1 MTLEFKRLLY
11 NIAALVDLGHEVTS
25 SKDFR
30 LQMRSVLRVIMGTF
44 LTGKGIIST
53 YDGGR
58 GVISPITSKGFKPLT
73 RAIDVDLE
81 EAIIK
86 DNVPVCLNPKD
97 TGPSAAPLRD
107 KLLEAG
113 AAVFVPLW
121 ARDEFMGSLALSG
134 KFTEEP
140 YSAEDIELLKVVGA
154 HIAIT
159 LHNYRLFMDL
169 SEQLEE
175 NRRLYEEMRLIYHD
189 TIQAFAAAIDAKD
202 PYTKNHSYRV
212 ARYAVAI
219 AQELGWNEAD
229 VEGMYIAGLLHDV
242 GKIVLSNDILNKKA
256 PLSYE
261 DIQEIK
267 KHPLLS
273 YNIISKV
280 KFPWKDLL
288 HSVKHHHEKLDGS
301 GYPDSL
307 HIENLSEGARM
318 LTLADSFDAM
328 TTSRPYKKKRSLKES
343 IEELKRCL
351 NVQFD
356 PKIMAAFCSVLEK
369 EINGTLPEPNIL
381 PHLDRDFDPSVITAM
396 LEALRDELRDGEDGA
411 MERLR

>member
-1 MTLEFKRLLY
+1 MTREFRRLLY
-11 NIAALVDLGHEVTS
+11 NIAALVDLGQEVTS

-44 LTGKGIIST
+44 LAGKGIIST
-53 YDGGR
+53 YDGEK
-58 GVISPITSKGFKPLT
+58 GVISPITSKGFRPLT

-81 EAIIK
+81 EPVLK
-86 DNVPVCLNPKD
+86 DNVPVCLSPQEANSPD
-97 TGPSAAPLRD
+97 TPLTK
-107 KLLEAG
+107 KLCEAG

-121 ARDEFMGSLALSG
+121 ARDEFMGCLALSG

-140 YSAEDIELLKVVGA
+140 YGAEDVELLKVVGA

-219 AQELGWNEAD
+219 AEELGWSEAD

-242 GKIVLSNDILNKKA
+242 GKIVLSNDLLNKEA

-267 KHPLLS
+267 KHPQLS
-273 YNIISKV
+273 FNIISKV

-307 HIENLSEGARM
+307 NNDNLSEGAKM

-328 TTSRPYKKKRSLKES
+328 TTSRPYKKRRNLKES

-356 PKIMAAFCSVLEK
+356 PKIMSAFCSVLEK
-369 EINGTLPEPNIL
+369 ELNGQLPEPHIL
-381 PHLDRDFDPSVITAM
+381 PHLDKDFDPSVITAM
-396 LEALRDELRDGEDGA
+396 LEALRDELRDGGEDA
-411 MERLR
+411 RERLS